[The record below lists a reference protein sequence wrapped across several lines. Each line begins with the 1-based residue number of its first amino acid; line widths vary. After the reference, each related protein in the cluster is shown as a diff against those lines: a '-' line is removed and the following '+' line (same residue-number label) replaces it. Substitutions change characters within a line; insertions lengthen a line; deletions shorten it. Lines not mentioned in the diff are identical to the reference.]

1 MATRSTLDR
10 QALLRR
16 VFLFQELGD
25 RELDLLA
32 ECTVS
37 RRLSAREELFHKGD
51 ASDECYAIVTGAL
64 KASST
69 SPEGKEMTFS
79 VMGPGEVFG
88 EVAMLCGG
96 RRTATVQA
104 LDASELLVIRRR
116 DLLPLFE
123 REPRIAI
130 ASMAALAERLAN
142 VSELAEDHRFRNLP
156 ARLARKLV
164 ALSESYGS
172 PEGDS
177 VVIELKL
184 SQTEL
189 GNMVGATREAVN
201 KQIRAWEKDGVVQHE
216 AGRLQLLDLAQLEAL
231 SELAPI

>member
-1 MATRSTLDR
+1 MSSRSSVDR
-10 QALLRR
+10 RSLLARI
-16 VFLFQELGD
+16 FLFQGLSE
-25 RELDLLA
+25 RELDLLGD
-32 ECTVS
+32 CTVS
-37 RRLSAREELFHKGD
+37 RKLAARQELFHKGES
-51 ASDECYAIVTGAL
+51 SDECYAIVSGAL
-64 KASST
+64 KASAT

-79 VMGPGEVFG
+79 LMGPGEVFG

-104 LDASELLVIRRR
+104 LEACDLLVIRRR

-123 REPRIAI
+123 REPSIAI
-130 ASMAALAERLAN
+130 ACMAAVAERLAN

-164 ALSESYGS
+164 ALAEGYGA
-172 PEGDS
+172 PEGEGI
-177 VVIELKL
+177 VIELKL

-201 KQIRAWEKDGVVQHE
+201 KQIRAWERDGVVQHE
-216 AGRLQLLDLAQLEAL
+216 AGRLELRDLARLEAL
-231 SELAPI
+231 AELAPI